1 MARRALFSDRSWI
14 EWNEDIVQDIG
25 YVIMVPVMDT
35 SNAVGV
41 LRTPYTVG
49 TQESLNISAI
59 TPFVTRILKGL
70 SCQVLHKSI
79 LFLVQFQRIQAYT
92 S

>member
-25 YVIMVPVMDT
+25 YVIMIPVMDT

-41 LRTPYTVG
+41 LRI
-49 TQESLNISAI
+49 QLALRNHSIS
-59 TPFVTRILKGL
+59 PL
-70 SCQVLHKSI
+70 SRHS
-79 LFLVQFQRIQAYT
+79 
-92 S
+92 